1 MEQWYFIPYPV
12 PLKAKPATVAQTLK
26 GTVVFSGVRDADVE
40 SWLEKKGYKTSDT
53 VKADT
58 KAVLISDK
66 EDPQSYSSGKTD
78 KAKKI
83 SGCLILRKSEWN
95 KLP

>member
-1 MEQWYFIPYPV
+1 MEQWYYIPYPV
-12 PLKAKPATVAQTLK
+12 PLVQAKVQTVPVK
-26 GTVVFSGVRDADVE
+26 GSVVFSGVRDADVE
-40 SWLEKKGYKTSDT
+40 VQLEKKGYKTSDT
-53 VKADT
+53 VKSDT

-66 EDPQSYSSGKTD
+66 EDPQTYSSTKTD